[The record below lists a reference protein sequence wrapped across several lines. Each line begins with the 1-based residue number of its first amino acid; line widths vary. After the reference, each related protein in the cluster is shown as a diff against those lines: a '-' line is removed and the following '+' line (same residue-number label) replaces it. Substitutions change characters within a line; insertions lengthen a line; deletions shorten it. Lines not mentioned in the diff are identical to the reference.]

1 MPKEAIFCLV
11 LSRDLADQI
20 VDRMK
25 TSGISNHDVSA
36 LFPDRTPA
44 RDLAPGT
51 SASIPWRERSP
62 ASRRSA
68 WWTARQSGFASIGAL
83 TIPGAGPFVAAGPI
97 IFALS
102 GAVVGGAGG
111 GLAGALIAMGVSE
124 FEAGR
129 YESKIKEGNILISVY
144 AENPDEINRAKAI
157 FREAGAQDICTT
169 GEASS
174 ARENSATGHASYPA
188 AAACSRAR
196 P

>member
-1 MPKEAIFCLV
+1 MPKEAIFCLA

-36 LFPDRTPA
+36 LFPDHATT
-44 RDLAPGT
+44 RDLAQGT
-51 SASIPWRERSP
+51 SARMAWRERPP
-62 ASRRSA
+62 ASQRSA
-68 WWTARQSGFASIGAL
+68 WWTARHSGFASIGSL

-102 GAVVGGAGG
+102 GAIVGGAGG
-111 GLAGALIAMGVSE
+111 GLAGALIALGISE

-129 YESKIKEGNILISVY
+129 YENKIKEGNILISVY

-157 FREAGAQDICTT
+157 FKEAGAQEICTT
-169 GEASS
+169 GEDSP
-174 ARENSATGHASYPA
+174 ARENSTTGHASYPA
-188 AAACSRAR
+188 AAARNRTR